1 MRRLQHRLEI
11 QAPAV
16 PRRLPRQ
23 PRLDGMARSRVIRSK
38 GRGILPAR
46 PQRRRLPLRRVETG
60 RVTGRIGVGRVV
72 QVEQEGLGHG
82 HSGWQPSPHARNGG
96 TARRLRQ
103 PGRGKQVMNLARYIA
118 PAVVSEVVLAAHF
131 LRSGHLLWVVASLI
145 VPLLLLSRQRW
156 ALYVNQVALVAGAG
170 MWLLVAYA
178 LMEMRREVGQ
188 PYLRM
193 VLILGSVALIALVS
207 AGLLAAP
214 KVRERFR

>member
-1 MRRLQHRLEI
+1 
-11 QAPAV
+11 
-16 PRRLPRQ
+16 
-23 PRLDGMARSRVIRSK
+23 
-38 GRGILPAR
+38 
-46 PQRRRLPLRRVETG
+46 
-60 RVTGRIGVGRVV
+60 
-72 QVEQEGLGHG
+72 
-82 HSGWQPSPHARNGG
+82 
-96 TARRLRQ
+96 
-103 PGRGKQVMNLARYIA
+103 MNLARYIA